1 MKQQKLYGAEIL
13 SVKKKVVSIGAHPD
27 DVEIGTG
34 GSLAKHTDKGDD
46 THIILCTLG
55 GVSGDPKVREQ
66 EALAAAGILGAHLH
80 IIDYPVSKLNEPSY
94 DFVKVIK
101 KVIDEINPDRIY
113 VHSPFDYHQVH
124 VTVCRSAIRAAKNI
138 KQILFYE
145 ETASTTADFK
155 PNAFVD
161 VTNYIDLK
169 IKSAEVHRTQS
180 SKIYMQPNFLRSL
193 ANTRYVLSKIGL
205 NPNGMAEAF
214 ILYKFIL

>member
-1 MKQQKLYGAEIL
+1 M
-13 SVKKKVVSIGAHPD
+13 SVNKVVVSIGAHPD
-27 DVEIGTG
+27 DAEIGTG
-34 GSLAKHTDKGDD
+34 GSLGKHTSKGDH

-66 EALAAAGILGAHLH
+66 EAKLAADVLGARLH
-80 IIDYPVSKLNEPSY
+80 IIDYPASKLNKPSS
-94 DFVKVIK
+94 DFIKVMK

-124 VTVCRSAIRAAKNI
+124 VTVCRSAISAAKNV

-145 ETASTTADFK
+145 ETASTTFDFK

-161 VTNYIDLK
+161 ITNYMDLK
-169 IKSAEVHRTQS
+169 IKSADMHKTQS
-180 SKIYMQPNFLRSL
+180 SKIYMQPSFLRSL

-205 NPNGMAEAF
+205 NYNGMAEAF
-214 ILYKFIL
+214 ILYKFIV